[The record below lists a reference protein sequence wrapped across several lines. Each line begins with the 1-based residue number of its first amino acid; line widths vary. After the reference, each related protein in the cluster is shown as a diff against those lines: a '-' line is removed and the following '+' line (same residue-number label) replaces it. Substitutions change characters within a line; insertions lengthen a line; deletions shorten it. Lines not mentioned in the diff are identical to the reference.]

1 MKIICIGRNYSEHIK
16 ELANEKPEEPVVFL
30 KPETALVTD
39 NQFVKYPDFTRD
51 LHHEIELVLRISK
64 PGKNVGLTNADQ
76 YYDAIGLGVD
86 FTARD
91 LQSKQKSK
99 GLPWEI
105 AKSFDQSAPV
115 SAFIPKTELPDLTGI
130 SFRLS
135 LNGTDRQKGSSADMM
150 FSFGEIISWCSRFF
164 TLQPGD
170 LIFTGTP
177 SGVGPV
183 QCGDHL
189 EGFLGEMKMLD
200 FKIV

>member
-39 NQFVKYPDFTRD
+39 NHFVKYPDFTSD